1 MSHRIRDG
9 LGRVRLLIPEGFD
22 SSRPIFVEP
31 PDDLDETWRHGGI
44 AGGMAWLTP
53 QMEVAQAYRFAA
65 SAVIKQA
72 LRDDLAWQAVYP
84 ALFLYR
90 HAIEVTLKALF
101 PGAPFSHGLKGLIDR
116 VGVLLDANMNA
127 EDAAWVKARL
137 HEFEVIDPASTAF
150 RYTGA
155 KLPGEK
161 HLRQDGEWWV
171 DFVHLRDVMEIV
183 LEIIEV
189 MAWDENAAV
198 EER

>member
-1 MSHRIRDG
+1 MNQQVRDG
-9 LGRVRLLIPEGFD
+9 LSRVRLLIPEGFD

-31 PDDLDETWRHGGI
+31 PNELDHTWRHGGI
-44 AGGMAWLTP
+44 AGGMGWLTP

-90 HAIEVTLKALF
+90 HAVEVTLKALF
-101 PGAPFSHGLKGLIDR
+101 PDAPFNHGLKRLIER
-116 VGVLLDANMNA
+116 VGTLLDANMNA
-127 EDAAWVKARL
+127 KDAEWVKARL
-137 HEFEVIDPASTAF
+137 QEFEVMDPASTAF
-150 RYTGA
+150 RFAGA

-161 HLRQDGEWWV
+161 VLRQDGEWWV

-183 LEIIEV
+183 LEVLEV
-189 MAWDENAAV
+189 MAWGKDAAKS
-198 EER
+198 